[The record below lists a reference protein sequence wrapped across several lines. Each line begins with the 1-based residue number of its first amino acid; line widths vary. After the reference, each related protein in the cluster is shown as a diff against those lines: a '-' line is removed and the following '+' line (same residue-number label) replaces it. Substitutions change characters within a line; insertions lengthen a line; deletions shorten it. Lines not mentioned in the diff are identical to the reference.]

1 MPTLL
6 SSVVARSEETLDVA
20 LLSYVRA
27 VDSVDRYDAQNPDVW
42 TLTGPGSPRVLRVVP
57 TYDDGLPD
65 RAKIVRVFVGPLLAP
80 GGAYAFG
87 PTASLRLAT
96 GVAAPAETLP
106 FTAPTPAQVAAPADG
121 ADIARAARG
130 APDGGLTLLSRVD
143 ALKAR
148 LELIATA
155 TLDAFGHLPGFGS
168 SVQPKRI
175 LTPARMV
182 SAAGQMGEQ
191 VRADRD
197 VRRAAVSVGPGP
209 AEGIALVTFDV
220 EPTFDARPFRFI
232 TAVVANPAPQAR

>member
-27 VDSVDRYDAQNPDVW
+27 VDSVDPYDAQNPDVW
-42 TLTGPGSPRVLRVVP
+42 SLVGPGSPRVLRVDP
-57 TYDDGLPD
+57 TYEAGLPD
-65 RAKIVRVFVGPLLAP
+65 RTKIVRVFVSPLLAP

-87 PTASLRLAT
+87 STASLRLAT
-96 GVAAPAETLP
+96 NVAAPAETLP
-106 FTAPTPAQVAAPADG
+106 FTGPGSAQIATPAEG
-121 ADIARAARG
+121 ADIARAVRG
-130 APDGGLTLLSRVD
+130 APDGGLALLSRVD
-143 ALKAR
+143 ALKVR
-148 LELIATA
+148 LELVATA
-155 TLDAFGHLPGFGS
+155 TLDSFGHLPGFGS
-168 SVQPKRI
+168 PVQPKRI

-191 VRADRD
+191 VRADPD

-209 AEGIALVTFDV
+209 AEGIAIVTFDV
-220 EPTFDARPFRFI
+220 EPTFDARPFRFT